1 MEKLLKKCGTQ
12 WSPWTHCLCSAAVL
26 VLEERPH
33 TCVKL
38 IFDKG
43 VKIIQWDFPTKDAG
57 ISRYPQ
63 EIKKK
68 KEPQFLAYSIH
79 KNKTDHKTKCG
90 RYNYK
95 SYKRKYRRKYL
106 WSRIDK
112 DFLNNIFFLKDKLIH
127 WISKFKTRIAQKY
140 HWNNEKARYSLWFP

>member
-1 MEKLLKKCGTQ
+1 MLEK
-12 WSPWTHCLCSAAVL
+12 
-26 VLEERPH
+26 RPH

-43 VKIIQWDFPTKDAG
+43 VKVIQWDFSTIDAG

-63 EIKKK
+63 EIEKKRT
-68 KEPQFLAYSIH
+68 SILSLQRT

-106 WSRIDK
+106 
-112 DFLNNIFFLKDKLIH
+112 
-127 WISKFKTRIAQKY
+127 
-140 HWNNEKARYSLWFP
+140 

>member
-1 MEKLLKKCGTQ
+1 MENYAVRKEPLEIIRWKKKKKITAHRAKNTFCFHQ
-12 WSPWTHCLCSAAVL
+12 AKWKNFLRKVSPSGVPEHTASSAAVL

-43 VKIIQWDFPTKDAG
+43 VKIIQWDFSTKDAG
-57 ISRYPQ
+57 ISRYLQ
-63 EIKKK
+63 KIKKKKK

-79 KNKTDHKTKCG
+79 KNKTDHKTKSG
-90 RYNYK
+90 RYNYN

-106 WSRIDK
+106 WSRTK
-112 DFLNNIFFLKDKLIH
+112 
-127 WISKFKTRIAQKY
+127 IS
-140 HWNNEKARYSLWFP
+140 